1 MPNCYL
7 FINEYILPR
16 IFSSCYYDDF
26 MVPCHNQS
34 IFVSYQKPK
43 KESVTFPVVEQLQDA
58 PFLNQTHVSQII
70 HSMMSSLNETETHHQ
85 STERPSFDITLTTE
99 DQPSIVLSRVSKPKL
114 RKRRGKCPRLLS
126 REVPPF
132 ERFNYIDPNNSI
144 PQLKYQASA
153 PTLQSVQENNP
164 SNSKCDNKEC
174 KEEFIEI
181 KHEQEKVLRKETRK
195 DIHQYDQ
202 NTYIKSQVD
211 EPVSDIVSHEE
222 KPHDIKKQEM
232 KSMRPSHLLES
243 DVTKQTYSAGSSI
256 EDGIRDMSLKAEE
269 KMKAVLHDDLLEDK
283 NDEQLHTSLNK
294 VDKDFSNQ
302 SSFTMDTDTLQPGN
316 SYEETTPYTSR
327 LDNRSNKNVNEDS
340 NIKSST
346 ENNIPVSIPPPK
358 DVKYRLNRSCASA
371 MKIVSEHKMVS
382 AKFNFEILSSSPP
395 RKEMKYK
402 LNRTELRTK
411 KIVDEYKKSADENL
425 NSSLPAKEGNNKDNR
440 GGHSSLE
447 SACDESNSPTPT
459 AETHFDILHS
469 ASSVKEVK
477 NGVKPTDSTP
487 VKMKKNETKST
498 PSIKK
503 VQSDILSPKSSGD
516 EVKYKLN
523 RTNNQF
529 EYRNHKQKNIVKD
542 EVKTTKEQDFDIVHS
557 NNQIKESKLQSFH
570 PKTNEKVSKPVS
582 PSSHIKDK
590 NDFHTTILNKY
601 FTLGDKINV
610 YAGSKLLDQHGTFLT
625 AGPDFFIWIDGDG
638 YVRLQIISGGISIG
652 QTKKKK

>member
-43 KESVTFPVVEQLQDA
+43 KESVTFPVVEQMQDA

-70 HSMMSSLNETETHHQ
+70 HSMMSSLNETNTHHQ

-126 REVPPF
+126 REVRPF

-153 PTLQSVQENNP
+153 PTLQPLQKNNP
-164 SNSKCDNKEC
+164 SYSKCDNEEC

-195 DIHQYDQ
+195 DIHQNDQ

-211 EPVSDIVSHEE
+211 EPVSDIVSNEE
-222 KPHDIKKQEM
+222 KPHDIKKHEM

-243 DVTKQTYSAGSSI
+243 DVTKQTYSAGSFI
-256 EDGIRDMSLKAEE
+256 EDGIHDMSLKAAE

-283 NDEQLHTSLNK
+283 NDEQLHTSLNEA
-294 VDKDFSNQ
+294 DKDFSNQ

-316 SYEETTPYTSR
+316 SYDETTPYTSR
-327 LDNRSNKNVNEDS
+327 FDNKSNKNVNEDS

-346 ENNIPVSIPPPK
+346 ENNIPVSIPSAK
-358 DVKYRLNRSCASA
+358 NVKYRLNRTCVRA
-371 MKIVSEHKMVS
+371 MKIVSEHKMV
-382 AKFNFEILSSSPP
+382 AAEFNFEILSSSPP

-411 KIVDEYKKSADENL
+411 KIVDEYEKSADENL

-440 GGHSSLE
+440 GDHSSLE
-447 SACDESNSPTPT
+447 SASDESNSPAPT

-477 NGVKPTDSTP
+477 KDVKPTDFSP

-503 VQSDILSPKSSGD
+503 VQSDILSSKSPGN

-523 RTNNQF
+523 RTNNQV

-542 EVKTTKEQDFDIVHS
+542 EVKTTIEQDFDILH
-557 NNQIKESKLQSFH
+557 NNNPIKESKLQSFH
-570 PKTNEKVSKPVS
+570 QKTNEKVSKPVS
-582 PSSHIKDK
+582 PSSHVKDK

-610 YAGSKLLDQHGTFLT
+610 YAGSKLLDQQGTFLT